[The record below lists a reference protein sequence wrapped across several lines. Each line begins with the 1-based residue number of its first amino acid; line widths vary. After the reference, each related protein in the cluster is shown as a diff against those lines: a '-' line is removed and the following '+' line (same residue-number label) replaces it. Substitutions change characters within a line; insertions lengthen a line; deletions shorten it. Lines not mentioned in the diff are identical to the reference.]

1 MKLTSS
7 QGTTSRRLASITLIA
22 LVLVAAA
29 IPTFV
34 RNATTQ
40 KDTQDFAPIYHA
52 AQAMWAGQNI
62 YSATNG
68 LYIYPP
74 FLAFLFQP
82 LILFPEHT
90 AAIVWVIA
98 SAFFIA
104 IAALIAARE
113 MTQRW
118 IRPPDTKDGSLSWI
132 IAAVAILLSADK
144 IHADFRLGQTD
155 CLMILGFACVLRWM
169 DRKPWMAGLAVG
181 ATANMKYLSL
191 IFVPYFLL
199 KRNFRAA
206 AASIVSFTLFM
217 AIPALEVGVK
227 EATRFAASALGAL
240 VKMADLA
247 PHVAGHGMKIP
258 RASWERSVS
267 ITSAILRFSRAHQ
280 YPDWLA
286 FVFILAAFGT
296 VAAAII
302 LISRYHRIRLFAANI
317 YPASPA
323 REAAMSLE
331 WATLIVLA
339 LTFSPQTTARHM
351 VLLLL
356 VYVVALGVLFAQKER
371 RGRVVLTVAMIITS
385 LGLSFPPRKIGI
397 DEALWAWRGIA
408 GASLC
413 AIALLLVTLYYG
425 SRTIRARAGFY
436 SRENAANT
444 SLN

>member
-1 MKLTSS
+1 MKLTLS
-7 QGTTSRRLASITLIA
+7 QGTTARRLTSITLIA
-22 LVLVAAA
+22 LLLAAAA

-34 RNATTQ
+34 RNVTTE

-52 AQAMWAGQNI
+52 AQAMWTGQNI

-82 LILFPEHT
+82 LVLFPEHT

-104 IAALIAARE
+104 MAAVMAARE

-118 IRPPDTKDGSLSWI
+118 LTPSGATDTSLSWM
-132 IAAVAILLSADK
+132 IAAFAILLSADK

-169 DRKPWMAGLAVG
+169 DRKPWIAGLAAGV
-181 ATANMKYLSL
+181 TANMKYLSL

-217 AIPALEVGVK
+217 FIPALEVGVN

-240 VKMADLA
+240 VKMADLT
-247 PHVAGHGMKIP
+247 PHLAGHGMKIP

-267 ITSAILRFSRAHQ
+267 ITSVILRFSRTHQ
-280 YPDWLA
+280 YPDSLA
-286 FVFILAAFGT
+286 FMFVLAAFGI

-302 LISRYHRIRLFAANI
+302 LISRHHGIRLFAANI
-317 YPASPA
+317 YLGSRA
-323 REAAMSLE
+323 RRAAMSLE

-356 VYVVALGVLFAQKER
+356 VYIVALGVFFAQKER
-371 RGRVVLTVAMIITS
+371 RGRVVLTFAMIITS
-385 LGLSFPPRKIGI
+385 LGLSFPPRKMGI
-397 DEALWAWRGIA
+397 DEALWAWRGVA

-413 AIALLLVTLYYG
+413 AIFLLLVTLYYG
-425 SRTIRARAGFY
+425 SRTIRTLAG
-436 SRENAANT
+436 
-444 SLN
+444 LNSQDTLQRLVD